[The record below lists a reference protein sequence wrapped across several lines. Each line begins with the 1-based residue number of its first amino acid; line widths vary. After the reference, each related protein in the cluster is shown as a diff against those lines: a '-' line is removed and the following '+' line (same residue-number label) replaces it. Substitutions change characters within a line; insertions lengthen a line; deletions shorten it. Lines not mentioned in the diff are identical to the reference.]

1 MIVADFSLVP
11 MGSETS
17 AGKYIRAVYEM
28 LKESGV
34 KFMPGPNSTS
44 LETKTFDELFDVI
57 QRSNEK
63 LAEMG
68 VKRIVTS
75 LHIDYRLDK
84 EISIESKMGA
94 SKIK

>member
-11 MGSETS
+11 MGTETS

-34 KFMPGPNSTS
+34 KFVPGPNSTS
-44 LETKTFDELFDVI
+44 VEVKTFEELFDI
-57 QRSNEK
+57 IRRSNEK
-63 LAEMG
+63 LKEMG
-68 VKRIVTS
+68 VKRIITS
-75 LHIDYRLDK
+75 VGIDYRLDK

>member
-11 MGSETS
+11 MGIGTS

-28 LKESGV
+28 LEESGV
-34 KFMPGPNSTS
+34 KFVPGPNSTS
-44 LETKTFDELFDVI
+44 VEVKTFEELSDI
-57 QRSNEK
+57 LRRSNEK
-63 LAEMG
+63 LNEMG
-68 VKRIVTS
+68 VKRVITS
-75 LHIDYRLDK
+75 VGIDYRLDK

>member
-11 MGSETS
+11 MGAETS

-28 LKESGV
+28 LEESGV
-34 KFMPGPNSTS
+34 RFVPGPNSTS
-44 LETKTFDELFDVI
+44 VEVKTFEELFDI
-57 QRSNEK
+57 IRRSNEK
-63 LAEMG
+63 LKEMG
-68 VKRIVTS
+68 VKRIITS
-75 LHIDYRLDK
+75 VGIDYRLDK

>member
-11 MGSETS
+11 MGSGTS

-28 LKESGV
+28 LEESGV
-34 KFMPGPNSTS
+34 KFVPGPNSTS
-44 LETKTFDELFDVI
+44 LEANTFEEIFDVI

-63 LAEMG
+63 LKEMG
-68 VKRIVTS
+68 VKRIITS
-75 LHIDYRLDK
+75 VGIDYRLDK
-84 EISIESKMGA
+84 EISIESKLGA